1 MMSMANTLSMTGAV
15 RRQPVARKSVAL
27 RRRYIRHGVW
37 LLALGVAMALL
48 FVWVRI
54 EVIQLGYEVSRLRKE
69 TRDLTEQRN
78 QLEAKV
84 ASLKSPDRLM
94 RIASQ
99 RFGMRL
105 PQGDEI
111 VFVSRR

>member
-1 MMSMANTLSMTGAV
+1 MDAVNTLPMANVV
-15 RRQPVARKSVAL
+15 RRQPVARKSAAV
-27 RRRYIRHGVW
+27 RRRYIRRGIW
-37 LLALGVAMALL
+37 LLVLGIAMALL

-78 QLEAKV
+78 LLGAKV

-94 RIASQ
+94 RIARQ

-105 PQGDEI
+105 PQGGEI
-111 VFVSRR
+111 VFVGR

>member
-1 MMSMANTLSMTGAV
+1 MDVVNTLPMANAV
-15 RRQPVARKSVAL
+15 RRQPVGRKSAAVK
-27 RRRYIRHGVW
+27 RRYIRRGIW
-37 LLALGVAMALL
+37 LLVLVVTMALL
-48 FVWVRI
+48 FVWVRM

-78 QLEAKV
+78 LLEAKV

-105 PQGDEI
+105 PQGGEI
-111 VFVSRR
+111 VFVGK